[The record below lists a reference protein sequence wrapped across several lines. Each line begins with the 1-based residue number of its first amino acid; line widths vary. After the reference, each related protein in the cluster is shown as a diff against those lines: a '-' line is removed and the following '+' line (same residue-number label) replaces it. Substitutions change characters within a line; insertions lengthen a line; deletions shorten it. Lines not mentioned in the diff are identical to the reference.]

1 QKSSDHTI
9 LDLTSGSWLPFNFSS
24 GVPVLEAV
32 PVKQSGTTLAAAEFN
47 ASATIVVDYQ

>member
-1 QKSSDHTI
+1 
-9 LDLTSGSWLPFNFSS
+9 
-24 GVPVLEAV
+24 V

>member
-1 QKSSDHTI
+1 
-9 LDLTSGSWLPFNFSS
+9 
-24 GVPVLEAV
+24 

>member
-1 QKSSDHTI
+1 
-9 LDLTSGSWLPFNFSS
+9 
-24 GVPVLEAV
+24 AV

>member
-1 QKSSDHTI
+1 
-9 LDLTSGSWLPFNFSS
+9 SGSWLPFNFSS